1 MFSNNLKEKAYLVR
15 NLAKRG
21 NVSKH
26 SMKTI
31 YNDNYPTCTK
41 TYATLRI
48 CSRSSDVSERLNL
61 NPTRTAINDN
71 LNIYLY
77 STENIV
83 QSKDV
88 RRHIDYLI
96 EMFKSKVEI
105 LNEIQSE
112 KSKIDI
118 MCYWLSENGNGGP
131 ILSPKQ
137 LTELGKLNIEIWFD
151 VYGL

>member
-1 MFSNNLKEKAYLVR
+1 MKAWCWFFATIFKPR
-15 NLAKRG
+15 

-151 VYGL
+151 VYGI